1 MSTTEHPAAPSGSY
15 VRAGSPQYATLM
27 QKADAAIVAATLLA
41 QEFIKPPL
49 RISESCAASIVDRN
63 GRPVLTVDPNGDLSD
78 ADAHAQA
85 ALLLAAL
92 ENLFAI
98 AEGGSTEEAGHA

>member
-1 MSTTEHPAAPSGSY
+1 MSTTERSAASSGGY
-15 VRAGSPQYATLM
+15 VRTGSPKYGALM

-41 QEFIKPPL
+41 QEFIKLPL
-49 RISESCAASIVDRN
+49 RISESCAASVVDRD

-85 ALLLAAL
+85 ALLLTAL
-92 ENLFAI
+92 ESLFAI
-98 AEGGSTEEAGHA
+98 AACGSTEEAGHA